1 MYEAQIYQF
10 SKDELDS
17 RIRRKRV
24 GKFSTYNTKIYII
37 VTVL

>member
-24 GKFSTYNTKIYII
+24 DKISTYNTKIYII